1 MSDGAQENLF
11 GGNAAD
17 HSEPVEAVPTDA
29 NTEAAPANDVPD
41 FLADLG
47 EDFAEAGG
55 PVAFDP
61 ESAVPAVAGHVS
73 PDVTPEAVEPV
84 NVSVKD
90 NGGAALGRRPWAS
103 DDGESLLEGLTEP
116 QREAVRH
123 VDGPMLVLAGPGSGK
138 TRVIT
143 RRIAH
148 LVRACGVPPWNVLA
162 ITFTNKAAGEMR
174 ERVAQLLTERQ
185 ARAATVSTF
194 HALCARLIRQYA
206 DRVGLP
212 PGYSI
217 YDTADQKNA
226 IKAALSELEIN
237 PKNFPPASMLSAI
250 SNAKNELVDAKA
262 FAASASDFY
271 SRTVAKV
278 YTKYTQVLE
287 RNAAVDF
294 DDLLLKTVQLLRGHR
309 DVLEELRYRF
319 QYVLIDEYQD
329 TNHAQFMIATSLG
342 GKHEDGSG
350 GNLMVTGD
358 PDQSIYGW
366 RGANIKNI
374 LDFEAQFPDA
384 KIVRLEQ
391 NYRSTKTILKAADA
405 LIANNAKRKHKSL
418 FTENADGE
426 PVRVVT
432 CYDGNHEAAWV
443 VDRLKEHRERGVP
456 WSGMAIFYR
465 INSLSRVMEDAL
477 RNAGVPYQIAR
488 GTAFYDRKE
497 IKDAL
502 AYLRLVA
509 NPADEVTCFRVIN
522 TPARGISATTVKAI
536 QAHTL
541 THDVPVDRLLADPER
556 LDVNKRA
563 QAAVGKFGG
572 TLRRWREACGFSED
586 RTGRLS
592 DQSGNEHTHEVS
604 LRQFAEDVLRE
615 SGLETFYR
623 NDKSDPDQERLANLG
638 ELISSVQQFEDEFEL
653 EREADDAE
661 GSATLREKL
670 LAFLERVALVSDV
683 DGLESDH
690 GTVTLMTLHAA
701 KGLEFP
707 VVAMLAFEDGLLPHE
722 RANTDP
728 NELEEERR
736 LAFVGITRA
745 ERYLML
751 THARYRT
758 VFGQTMPTIP
768 SRFLNELPPDCLAV
782 EDVADEALDL
792 DDPDTTI
799 GAAQRSRADKQ
810 AMQFPVGSA
819 VRHPQFGLGRVL
831 RVDGAGTQS
840 RAKIDFV
847 TAGTKTLVLEYT
859 RLTRVNIEG

>member
-1 MSDGAQENLF
+1 MTDGAQEHLF
-11 GGNAAD
+11 GAKTTDEAARAETPEPSD
-17 HSEPVEAVPTDA
+17 HTAVPD
-29 NTEAAPANDVPD
+29 EMPD
-41 FLADLG
+41 FLADL
-47 EDFAEAGG
+47 ENDYADVGG
-55 PVAFDP
+55 PAEFDP
-61 ESAVPAVAGHVS
+61 ESVVAPAEPNPTQASVNPPLTAPPSESPQPPVS
-73 PDVTPEAVEPV
+73 TTFSGNPEA
-84 NVSVKD
+84 
-90 NGGAALGRRPWAS
+90 
-103 DDGESLLEGLTEP
+103 LLAGLTAP
-116 QREAVRH
+116 QREAVQH

-143 RRIAH
+143 RRVAH
-148 LVRACGVPPWNVLA
+148 LVRECGVPPWNVLA

-174 ERVAQLLTERQ
+174 ERVGELLTERQ

-217 YDTADQKNA
+217 YDTSDQKNA
-226 IKAALSELEIN
+226 IKNALSELEIN
-237 PKNFPPASMLSAI
+237 PKNFPPASMLSSI
-250 SNAKNELVDAKA
+250 SNAKNELIDAKA

-271 SRTVAKV
+271 KRTVAKV
-278 YTKYTQVLE
+278 YTKYTQILE

-294 DDLLLKTVQLLRGHR
+294 DDLLLKTVQLLRDHH
-309 DVLEELRYRF
+309 DVLDELRFRF

-329 TNHAQFMIATSLG
+329 TNRAQFMIATSLG

-366 RGANIKNI
+366 RGANIQNI

-391 NYRSTKTILKAADA
+391 NYRSTKTILKAADT
-405 LIANNAKRKHKSL
+405 LIANNAARKNKSL
-418 FTENADGE
+418 FTENAEGD
-426 PVRVVT
+426 PIRVVT

-443 VDRLKEHRERGVP
+443 VEQLTAYRESHNIA
-456 WSGMAIFYR
+456 WSDMAIFYR

-497 IKDAL
+497 IKDAM
-502 AYLRLVA
+502 AYLRLIA

-522 TPARGISATTVKAI
+522 TPARGISAVTVKSI
-536 QAHTL
+536 QAHAL
-541 THDVPVDRLLADPER
+541 AHNQPVDAILARPEA
-556 LDVNKRA
+556 LTAINKRA
-563 QAAVGKFGG
+563 QAAVAKFGS
-572 TLRRWREACGFSED
+572 TLRSWRMRAG
-586 RTGRLS
+586 L
-592 DQSGNEHTHEVS
+592 NETTRPPATHEGEPTHDTS
-604 LRQFAEDVLRE
+604 LRQLVEDVLRE
-615 SGLETFYR
+615 SGLEAFYR

-638 ELISSVQQFEDEFEL
+638 ELISSVQQFEEEFEL
-653 EREADDAE
+653 AQEADGIE
-661 GSATLREKL
+661 GLATLDQKL
-670 LAFLERVALVSDV
+670 LAYLERVALVSDI
-683 DGLESDH
+683 DGLESGQADL
-690 GTVTLMTLHAA
+690 GAVTLMTLHAA

-728 NELEEERR
+728 AELEEERR

-745 ERYLML
+745 EQHLML

-768 SRFLNELPPDCLAV
+768 SRFLNELPPDCLDV
-782 EDVADEALDL
+782 QDVADAALDA
-792 DDPDTTI
+792 DDVDAAMGT
-799 GAAQRSRADKQ
+799 AQRSRASKQ
-810 AMQFPVGSA
+810 ALAYPVGSA
-819 VRHPQFGLGRVL
+819 VRHPQFGLGRVIK
-831 RVDGAGTQS
+831 VDAAGAHS

-847 TAGTKTLVLEYT
+847 TAGAKTLVLEYA
-859 RLTRVNIEG
+859 RLERVS

>member
-1 MSDGAQENLF
+1 MTDGVQEHLF
-11 GGNAAD
+11 GADADQDAATETGTAAD
-17 HSEPVEAVPTDA
+17 ASTAPDVDTDA
-29 NTEAAPANDVPD
+29 VPD
-41 FLADLG
+41 FLGDLD
-47 EDFAEAGG
+47 EDFAEIGG
-55 PVAFDP
+55 PAAFDP
-61 ESAVPAVAGHVS
+61 ESVALPDAETTPSDTLEPDAPQPTPAPTS
-73 PDVTPEAVEPV
+73 DLDPP
-84 NVSVKD
+84 
-90 NGGAALGRRPWAS
+90 RRGPS
-103 DDGESLLEGLTEP
+103 DDLLAGLTEP
-116 QREAVRH
+116 QRDAVQH

-174 ERVAQLLTERQ
+174 DRVSELLTERQ

-226 IKAALSELEIN
+226 IKTALSELEIN
-237 PKNFPPASMLSAI
+237 PKNFPPASMLGSI
-250 SNAKNELVDAKA
+250 SNAKNELIDAKV

-271 SRTVAKV
+271 KRTVAKV
-278 YTKYTQVLE
+278 YTKYTQILE

-294 DDLLLKTVQLLRGHR
+294 DDLLLKTVQLLRDHR
-309 DVLEELRYRF
+309 DVLDELRYRY
-319 QYVLIDEYQD
+319 QYILIDEYQD

-342 GKHEDGSG
+342 GKYEDGSGSPSG

-405 LIANNAKRKHKSL
+405 LIANNAARKHKSL
-418 FTENADGE
+418 FTENTDGQ

-432 CYDGNHEAAWV
+432 CYDGNHEAAWIV
-443 VDRLKEHRERGVP
+443 EQLRGYREDHGIP

-497 IKDAL
+497 IKDAM

-522 TPARGISATTVKAI
+522 TPARGISAATVKAI
-536 QAHTL
+536 QAYAL
-541 THDVPVDRLLADPER
+541 THDTPVDAILAKPEA
-556 LDVNKRA
+556 LDAVNKRA
-563 QAAVGKFGG
+563 QAAVAKFGT
-572 TLRRWREACGFSED
+572 TLRTWRDRAGFTD
-586 RTGRLS
+586 RAGRLS
-592 DQSGNEHTHEVS
+592 DQPEGESIHIIS
-604 LRQFAEDVLRE
+604 LRQFVEDVLRE
-615 SGLETFYR
+615 SGLEAFYR

-638 ELISSVQQFEDEFEL
+638 ELISSVQQFEEEFEL
-653 EREADDAE
+653 EREMDGAE
-661 GSATLREKL
+661 QSPTLRDKL

-683 DGLESDH
+683 DGLEAGQADL
-690 GTVTLMTLHAA
+690 GAVTLMTLHAA

-707 VVAMLAFEDGLLPHE
+707 VVAMLGFEDGLLPHE

-728 NELEEERR
+728 SELEEERR

-745 ERYLML
+745 EQHLML

-768 SRFLNELPPDCLAV
+768 SRFLNELPPDCLDV
-782 EDVADEALDL
+782 RDVADEALDADDL
-792 DDPDTTI
+792 DEALGT
-799 GAAQRSRADKQ
+799 AQRGRASKQ
-810 AMQFPVGSA
+810 AMAFPVGSA
-819 VRHPQFGLGRVL
+819 VRHPQFGLGRILKVEAVGAL
-831 RVDGAGTQS
+831 DG
-840 RAKIDFV
+840 
-847 TAGTKTLVLEYT
+847 LEA
-859 RLTRVNIEG
+859 